1 MPPRTVLAGCVLTHL
16 LDMLPRFSQQGFAA
30 FRGDFDRYDAV
41 KGELVQV
48 QSAEQV
54 FTGKAAGVLGDGALR
69 VETPNGVREVYGGEV
84 SLRVR

>member
-1 MPPRTVLAGCVLTHL
+1 M
-16 LDMLPRFSQQGFAA
+16 
-30 FRGDFDRYDAV
+30 